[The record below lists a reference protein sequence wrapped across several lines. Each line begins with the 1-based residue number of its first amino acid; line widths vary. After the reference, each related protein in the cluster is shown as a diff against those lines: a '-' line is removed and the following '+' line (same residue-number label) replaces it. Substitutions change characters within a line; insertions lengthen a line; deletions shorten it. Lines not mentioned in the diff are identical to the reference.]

1 MQLTK
6 HFTIEELTRSVTA
19 RNRSIDNTPNK
30 SELANLRLLA
40 ESVLEPLRQAYGKPI
55 VVSSGFRCA
64 ALNKAVGG
72 SRTSQHLLGQAAGGR
87 YLHAGW
93 GCEDNKALFEVAAS
107 LVNTGK
113 IKVGQ
118 LIDEY
123 GYSWVHISTPGRH
136 VNNIIHI
143 K

>member
-1 MQLTK
+1 MQLSP
-6 HFTIEELTRSVTA
+6 HFSLEELTRSVTA
-19 RNRSIDNTPNK
+19 RNLTIDNTPNK

-40 ESVLEPLRQAYGKPI
+40 ETVLEPLRTAYGKPI

-72 SRTSQHLLGQAAGGR
+72 ARSSQHLLGQAADI
-87 YLHAGW
+87 HALSGTA
-93 GCEDNKALFEVAAS
+93 EDNKALFETAAS
-107 LVNTGK
+107 LVRLHTIN
-113 IKVGQ
+113 VGQ

-123 GYSWVHISTPGRH
+123 GYSWVHISIPGKH
-136 VNNIIHI
+136 INNIIHI

>member
-1 MQLTK
+1 MQLTQ
-6 HFTIEELTRSVTA
+6 HFTLEELTQSVTA

-72 SRTSQHLLGQAAGGR
+72 SRTSQHLLGQAADI
-87 YLHAGW
+87 HALSGSP
-93 GCEDNKALFEVAAS
+93 EDNKALFEVAAS

-123 GYSWVHISTPGRH
+123 GYSWVHISAPGRH